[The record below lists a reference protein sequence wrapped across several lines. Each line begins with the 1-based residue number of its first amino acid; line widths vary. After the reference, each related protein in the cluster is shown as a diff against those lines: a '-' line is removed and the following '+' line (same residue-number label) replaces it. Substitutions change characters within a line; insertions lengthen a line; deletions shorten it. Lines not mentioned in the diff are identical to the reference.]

1 MHADYIG
8 RPACCFCEYVYFECR
23 GVCRNDCPGLAHLPQ
38 TRTDVFLDLQV
49 LEYSFDDQ
57 IAARQDGIIQRS
69 AQQTHPFLD
78 LLAAQLAVRR
88 ASLVILADKQ

>member
-1 MHADYIG
+1 M
-8 RPACCFCEYVYFECR
+8 
-23 GVCRNDCPGLAHLPQ
+23 PQ